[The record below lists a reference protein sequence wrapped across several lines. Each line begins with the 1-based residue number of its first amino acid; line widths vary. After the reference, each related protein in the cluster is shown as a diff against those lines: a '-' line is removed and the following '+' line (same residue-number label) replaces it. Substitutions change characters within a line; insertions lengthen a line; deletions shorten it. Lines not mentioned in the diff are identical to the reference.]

1 MRAMFRYQV
10 PVDDEPHLFTLTG
23 DPVAVAPLWAG
34 TGSEPLMAV
43 DFWAEHAEHA
53 GRCDRVFQVF
63 GTGQPLPADARWVG
77 TCPRIAGL
85 VWHLY
90 ERDVDATEPAG
101 PDVGTGQ
108 GGGAPG
114 PQIGAESREGF
125 PP

>member
-1 MRAMFRYQV
+1 MFRYTV
-10 PVDDEPHLFTLTG
+10 PVDDRSWAFDLTS
-23 DPVAVAPLWAG
+23 DPVHVANGITLD
-34 TGSEPLMAV
+34 EV